1 MHDTCISTLLV
12 AILTIFLPTI
22 SLAETVTTQKTDQ
35 TSLDCSFVK
44 QNDIKGKDI
53 DNMPG
58 IRYIDNGDGTVTDNN
73 NSLMWLK
80 DAGCFGLMTW
90 DKSSEM
96 ITSFNNSSGNFDCE
110 DYKAQYTDWRLPDIK
125 EFEALLNIDEPK
137 VFEWLNDNAFCN
149 VQPQWYWSSTPCG
162 CSAGSAWYVSLW
174 KGKVY
179 TSISP
184 YNFDLYVWPV
194 RTKE

>member
-1 MHDTCISTLLV
+1 MNYTCVSTLLTV
-12 AILTIFLPTI
+12 MLTIFLSII
-22 SLAETVTTQKTDQ
+22 SLADTVTETKTDQ

-44 QNDIKGKDI
+44 QYDIKEI
-53 DNMPG
+53 DNLPG
-58 IRYIDNGDGTVTDNN
+58 VRYIDNGDGTVTDNS

-80 DAGCFGLMTW
+80 DGGCLGLMTW
-90 DKSSEM
+90 DKSSEI
-96 ITSFNNSSGNFDCE
+96 ITSLNSSPENFDCQ
-110 DYKAQYTDWRLPDIK
+110 DYKAQYTDWRLPGIK

-137 VFEWLNDNAFCN
+137 VFEWLNNNGFSN
-149 VQPQWYWSSTPCG
+149 IQPQWYWSSTPCG
-162 CSAGSAWYVSLW
+162 CSAGSAWYVSMW

-194 RTKE
+194 RLKE